1 MCLWFYLHVYLIS
14 ITSVLIMRHDIIRKK
29 NLTFLK
35 KDMIIKEI
43 VDYCCS
49 EKIVS
54 LIHFLSTTSD
64 IQTPWKFQLDV
75 TQKPNV
81 IWTWNLVRMFIFT
94 WRLLSENRL
103 ELRLDPFKEC
113 KKANACLFSILRRI
127 LLLASAKASRMLST
141 YHVHVSF
148 LNLIY
153 T

>member
-1 MCLWFYLHVYLIS
+1 
-14 ITSVLIMRHDIIRKK
+14 
-29 NLTFLK
+29 
-35 KDMIIKEI
+35 MILFTRLFNFNYVC
-43 VDYCCS
+43 VDYASWYHKKKKFNIFKKGQDYQRDCWLLLQWKNC
-49 EKIVS
+49 KQS
-54 LIHFLSTTSD
+54 LIHFLSTTND
-64 IQTPWKFQLDV
+64 IQTPWKFQFDI

-94 WRLLSENRL
+94 WRLLSENKL